1 MNNFESDEN
10 GKAIKIRELK
20 VKILKYNQEQ
30 CENNLP
36 NFSNGAKWFFQ
47 RRHEVIVDDVQDV
60 ERNDVFELKNIQ

>member
-36 NFSNGAKWFFQ
+36 NFSNGAK
-47 RRHEVIVDDVQDV
+47 
-60 ERNDVFELKNIQ
+60 